1 MRTPIILDT
10 IPEGDENRESILS
23 IRLFRKD
30 RPALAVTILVELHR
44 VIAGSFLVI
53 CVPQKCGDTAC
64 ELFERVNSQDR
75 IFVTNLGFSSFTML
89 VFILLYIFEIKRE
102 TLLLQHLEYNKYA
115 YMDNIS
121 VRTALNVL
129 SPKKVANILF
139 INEKYKHVGYVSI
152 GTFIINTL
160 FSAYTIFTDYLDA
173 TSIVTFFTAV
183 LFMALKMN
191 NVYNV
196 VRTEQHVFLSPY
208 LKEYR
213 QYNAI
218 DNDAQ
223 SSFRSSRP
231 E

>member
-1 MRTPIILDT
+1 MRQPIILDS

-23 IRLFRKD
+23 NKLFKKG
-30 RPALAVTILVELHR
+30 RPAQVATILFELHR
-44 VIAGSFLVI
+44 VVAGSFLI
-53 CVPQKCGDTAC
+53 LCVPQKCGDTAC
-64 ELFERVNSQDR
+64 EFFERVTSQD
-75 IFVTNLGFSSFTML
+75 IVFVTNLGCSSFTML

-102 TLLLQHLEYNKYA
+102 ILLLQHLEYDKYA

-121 VRTALNVL
+121 VRTAMNVL
-129 SPKKVANILF
+129 YPKQVANILF
-139 INEKYKHVGYVSI
+139 INERYKHVGYVSMCA
-152 GTFIINTL
+152 FIFNTL

-183 LFMALKMN
+183 IFIALKMN

-196 VRTEQHVFLSPY
+196 VHTEQHVFLSPY

-213 QYNAI
+213 QYNVVDREARI
-218 DNDAQ
+218 
-223 SSFRSSRP
+223 